1 VSFYTLRF
9 IYGDVAINLRKT
21 LTEKNSKILLWI
33 GLSLFIVGIVVFL
46 YRESIG
52 FSSKVDA
59 TKVAQFGDFI
69 GGVVGSL
76 WSLAGVI
83 LFYVALTEQRKD
95 IEINRET
102 LNAQVSALNQ
112 QIEEFELQRTELSE
126 TRKVFQE
133 QSETLKIQRFENTF
147 FQLLSLHHELVDK
160 LNFNWTGPF
169 EQTAI
174 LEKRAVL
181 SKAFEDLEQKFKYS
195 NYFWEKDRF
204 GEETSKLDLPKT
216 IEIAEN
222 RMIKTYKEFYF
233 DSYKQIFSHYFR
245 NVYHIFKFIYT
256 SELIEKS
263 KKQFYASLIR
273 AQLSSDELYII
284 FYNSL
289 HQGLGYPNFLFLIKE
304 FDIMQN
310 FDFRIIDENPFH
322 REIYDSRIKD
332 VKPTF

>member
-1 VSFYTLRF
+1 M
-9 IYGDVAINLRKT
+9 RKT
-21 LTEKNSKILLWI
+21 LTEKNSKVLLWT
-33 GLSLFIVGIVVFL
+33 GLFLFIVGIVIFL

-52 FSSKVDA
+52 FSTKVDA

-95 IEINRET
+95 IEINRDT
-102 LNAQVSALNQ
+102 LKAQVSALNQ
-112 QIEEFELQRTELSE
+112 QIEEFELQRAELSE

-160 LNFNWTGPF
+160 LNFNRTGLF
-169 EQTAI
+169 GQKEM
-174 LEKRAVL
+174 LEKRGVL
-181 SKAFEDLEQKFKYS
+181 SKAFEDLENKFKYS
-195 NYFWEKDRF
+195 NHFWETDEF
-204 GEETSKLDLPKT
+204 EEEKSKLNIPET
-216 IEIAEN
+216 IEVAEN

-233 DSYKQIFSHYFR
+233 NDYKQILSHYFR
-245 NVYHIFKFIYT
+245 NVYHIFKFIFT
-256 SELIEKS
+256 SELIQKS
-263 KKQFYASLIR
+263 KKQFYASLVR

-284 FYNSL
+284 LYNSL

-304 FDIMQN
+304 FEIMQN
-310 FDFRIIDENPFH
+310 FDFRIVEKHPYH
-322 REIYDSRIKD
+322 KEIFDFKIKD
-332 VKPTF
+332 INPTFEYKN